1 MFSRFSAESAQS
13 VSLSV
18 PATEPVS
25 PEPVF
30 DPVELYLFQ
39 VEAKLLPLS
48 PEKRVVV
55 LEEIRQHLHA
65 SVSAREELGLSHDT
79 ATQEAMKRFGKPERI
94 ARNLCRVWREK
105 ETAFPGAAF
114 SQALILFGGCGA
126 AVVIPAV
133 LNAVGVVTAS
143 LNIGAMV
150 LLYPIIAGFW
160 VGLRAPSR
168 AATGT
173 LLALAA
179 LLLCSLPLTWLNWTL
194 RSDGRWLT
202 PGFLPFLFIL
212 WTLPGCLTASVTASM
227 VNFSRRSKTV
237 Q

>member
-1 MFSRFSAESAQS
+1 MFNRLSAESAQS

-18 PATEPVS
+18 PAVETVS

-39 VEAKLLPLS
+39 IDAKLLSLS
-48 PEKRVVV
+48 PEMRIVV

-65 SVSAREELGLSHDT
+65 SVSAREELGMPHDT

-94 ARNLCRVWREK
+94 AQNLCRVWREK

-126 AVVIPAV
+126 AVCIPAV
-133 LNAVGVVTAS
+133 LNTFGVVTAS

-168 AATGT
+168 AAMGT

-179 LLLCSLPLTWLNWTL
+179 LLFCSLPLTWLNWTL
-194 RSDGRWLT
+194 RSDSQWLT
-202 PGFLPFLFIL
+202 PGFLPFLFFL
-212 WTLPGCLTASVTASM
+212 WTLPGCLTASVTARI
-227 VNFSRRSKTV
+227 VDFSHHRKTV